1 MHLRVTTLGKTV
13 STYITFI
20 PITLV
25 TSKEGTEGVRT
36 GRDGDFALTCGSF
49 SIQDHMKK

>member
-1 MHLRVTTLGKTV
+1 MHLRVITPGKTE

-36 GRDGDFALTCGSF
+36 GQDGDLALLTCGSF
-49 SIQDHMKK
+49 